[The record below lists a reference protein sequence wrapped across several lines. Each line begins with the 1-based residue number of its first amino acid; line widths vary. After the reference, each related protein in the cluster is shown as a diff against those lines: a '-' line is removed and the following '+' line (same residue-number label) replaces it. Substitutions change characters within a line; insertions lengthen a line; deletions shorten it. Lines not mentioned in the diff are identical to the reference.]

1 MGACQPRYLTCSW
14 MVMFYQ
20 LTRLVRTLRRKRVV
34 GLGLL
39 LAFAGMSVVGNS
51 ITFFV
56 FERLENLE
64 SPDPTI
70 FDSLWYSIVSITTIG
85 YGDLSAESLGARLG
99 TIFFIV
105 IAGLT
110 TFTAAA
116 GILVDWIMEFQY
128 RERTGMGTVHAK
140 DHLLI
145 INFPNQARVREIVE
159 EFRQDSQH
167 QRDDIVI
174 LTDQT
179 ETLPVGFPDLFFVR
193 GSPLEEESYKR
204 ARIEH
209 AKQAIVLSTRYDD
222 PNSDSVVASIVY
234 MIEHLNPKTRVVA
247 ECLSEKHTVLFAGVK
262 NVSLVHTLHMSNNL
276 LVQEA
281 QDPGVSLLTRAVTS
295 NRIDGTLAS
304 TRVEDGSAGSLMYLE
319 AAKKLLDKEINLIGV
334 IREGTVRCNFGNLT
348 LTQNDSLVYISSGRL
363 TWESLRPLLV

>member
-1 MGACQPRYLTCSW
+1 M
-14 MVMFYQ
+14 
-20 LTRLVRTLRRKRVV
+20 
-34 GLGLL
+34 GLL
-39 LAFAGMSVVGNS
+39 LVLAGMSIAGNT

-56 FERLENLE
+56 FERL
-64 SPDPTI
+64 DDRDVTI

-85 YGDLSAESLGARLG
+85 YGDFSAQSLGARLG

-116 GILVDWIMEFQY
+116 GILVDWIMDFQF
-128 RERTGMGTVHAK
+128 RERAGMGTIHAK

-145 INFPNQARVREIVE
+145 INFPSEARVREIVE

-167 QRDDIVI
+167 QSDDLVI

-193 GSPLEEESYKR
+193 GSPLEEESYRR
-204 ARIEH
+204 AGIKN

-222 PNSDSVVASIVY
+222 PHSDSVVASIVY

-247 ECLSEKHTVLFAGVK
+247 ECLSERHTVLFAGAK
-262 NVSLVHTLHMSNNL
+262 NVSLVHTLHLSNNL

-281 QDPGVSLLTRAVTS
+281 QDPWVSLLTRAVTS

-304 TRVEDGSAGSLMYLE
+304 TKVEDSSAGSLMYLE
-319 AAKKLLDKEINLIGV
+319 VAKKLLDEEINLIGM
-334 IREGTVRCNFGNLT
+334 IRDGSVHFKFGNLT
-348 LTQNDSLVYISSGRL
+348 LTENDSLVYISSGRL
-363 TWESLRPLLV
+363 TWESLRPLLI

>member
-1 MGACQPRYLTCSW
+1 
-14 MVMFYQ
+14 MFYQ
-20 LTRLVRTLRRKRVV
+20 LTRIVRTLRRKRAV

-39 LAFAGMSVVGNS
+39 LAFAGMSVVGNTV
-51 ITFFV
+51 TFFV
-56 FERLENLE
+56 FERL
-64 SPDPTI
+64 DDRDVTI

-85 YGDLSAESLGARLG
+85 YGDFSAQSLGARLG

-116 GILVDWIMEFQY
+116 GILVDWIMDFQY

-140 DHLLI
+140 HHLLI
-145 INFPNQARVREIVE
+145 INFPSEARVREIVE

-167 QRDDIVI
+167 QNDDIVI

-179 ETLPVGFPDLFFVR
+179 ETLPVGFPDLLFVR
-193 GSPLEEESYKR
+193 GSPLEEESYRR
-204 ARIEH
+204 ANIEH

-222 PNSDSVVASIVY
+222 PNSDSVVASIVSI
-234 MIEHLNPKTRVVA
+234 IEHLNPKTRVVA
-247 ECLSEKHTVLFAGVK
+247 ECLSEKHTILFAGAK
-262 NVSLVHTLHMSNNL
+262 NVSLVHTLHLSNNL

-281 QDPGVSLLTRAVTS
+281 QDSGVSLLTRAVTS

-304 TRVEDGSAGSLMYLE
+304 TRVEDSSAGSLIYLE

-334 IREGTVRCNFGNLT
+334 IRDGSVQFNFGNLT
-348 LTQNDSLVYISSGRL
+348 LTQNDSLVYISSSRL

>member
-1 MGACQPRYLTCSW
+1 M
-14 MVMFYQ
+14 
-20 LTRLVRTLRRKRVV
+20 
-34 GLGLL
+34 GLL
-39 LAFAGMSVVGNS
+39 LVLAGMSIAGNT

-56 FERLENLE
+56 FERL
-64 SPDPTI
+64 DHRDVTI

-85 YGDLSAESLGARLG
+85 YGDFSAQSLGARLG

-116 GILVDWIMEFQY
+116 GILVDWIMDFQF
-128 RERTGMGTVHAK
+128 RERAGMGTIHAK

-145 INFPNQARVREIVE
+145 INFPSEARVREIVE
-159 EFRQDSQH
+159 EFRQDSHH
-167 QRDDIVI
+167 QSDDLVI

-193 GSPLEEESYKR
+193 GSPLEEESYRR
-204 ARIEH
+204 AGIKN

-222 PNSDSVVASIVY
+222 PHSDSVVASIVY

-247 ECLSEKHTVLFAGVK
+247 ECLSERHTVLFAGAK
-262 NVSLVHTLHMSNNL
+262 NVSLVHTLHLSNNL

-281 QDPGVSLLTRAVTS
+281 QDPWVSLLTRAVTS

-304 TRVEDGSAGSLMYLE
+304 TKVEDSSAGSLMYLE
-319 AAKKLLDKEINLIGV
+319 VAKKLLDEEINLIGV
-334 IREGTVRCNFGNLT
+334 IRDGSVHFKFGNLT
-348 LTQNDSLVYISSGRL
+348 LTENDSLVYISSGRL
-363 TWESLRPLLV
+363 IWESLRPLLT

>member
-1 MGACQPRYLTCSW
+1 
-14 MVMFYQ
+14 MFYR
-20 LTRLVRTLRRKRVV
+20 LTRFVRSLRRKRTM

-39 LAFAGMSVVGNS
+39 LAIMGVSIAGNTVA
-51 ITFFV
+51 FFV
-56 FERLENLE
+56 FERL
-64 SPDPTI
+64 DDRDVTI

-85 YGDLSAESLGARLG
+85 YGDFSAQSLGARLG

-105 IAGLT
+105 FAGLT
-110 TFTAAA
+110 TFAAAA

-128 RERTGMGTVHAK
+128 RERVGMGSVHTK

-145 INFPNQARVREIVE
+145 INFPSEARVREIVE

-167 QRDDIVI
+167 QHDDIVI
-174 LTDQT
+174 LTDQI
-179 ETLPVGFPDLFFVR
+179 ESLPLTLLDLFFVR
-193 GSPLEEESYKR
+193 GSPLEEESYQR

-222 PNSDSVVASIVY
+222 PNSDSVVASIVAI
-234 MIEHLNPKTRVVA
+234 IEYLNPKTRVVA
-247 ECLSEKHTVLFAGVK
+247 ECLTEKHNVLFAGAK
-262 NVSLVHTLHMSNNL
+262 NASLVHTLHLSNNL

-304 TRVEDGSAGSLMYLE
+304 TRVEDNSAGSLIYLE

-334 IREGTVRCNFGNLT
+334 IRDESVHLSFGRLT
-348 LTQNDSLVYISSGRL
+348 LTKNDSLVYISSDRL
-363 TWESLRPLLV
+363 TWEYLRLLLAEPEGPAHLP

>member
-1 MGACQPRYLTCSW
+1 
-14 MVMFYQ
+14 MFYQ
-20 LTRLVRTLRRKRVV
+20 LTRLVRTLRRKRAV

-39 LAFAGMSVVGNS
+39 LALAGMSVAGNTV
-51 ITFFV
+51 TFFV
-56 FERLENLE
+56 FERL
-64 SPDPTI
+64 DDRDVTI

-85 YGDLSAESLGARLG
+85 YGDFSAQSLGARLG

-105 IAGLT
+105 VAGLT
-110 TFTAAA
+110 AFTAAA

-145 INFPNQARVREIVE
+145 INFPSESRVREIVE

-167 QRDDIVI
+167 RHDDIVI
-174 LTDQT
+174 VTDQI
-179 ETLPVGFPDLFFVR
+179 ESLPVGFPDLFFVR
-193 GSPLEEESYKR
+193 GSLLEEESYRR
-204 ARIEH
+204 AEIEH

-222 PNSDSVVASIVY
+222 PNSDSVVASIASI
-234 MIEHLNPKTRVVA
+234 IEHLNPKTRVVA
-247 ECLSEKHTVLFAGVK
+247 ECLSEKHAILFAGAK
-262 NVSLVHTLHMSNNL
+262 NVSLVHTLHLSNNL

-295 NRIDGTLAS
+295 NRIDGTLTS
-304 TRVEDGSAGSLMYLE
+304 TRVEDSSAGPLIYLE
-319 AAKKLLDKEINLIGV
+319 AAKKLLDKEINLLGV
-334 IREGTVRCNFGNLT
+334 IRDGNVQFNFGNLT

>member
-1 MGACQPRYLTCSW
+1 
-14 MVMFYQ
+14 MFYQ
-20 LTRLVRTLRRKRVV
+20 LTRIVRTLRRKRAV

-39 LAFAGMSVVGNS
+39 LAFAGMSVVGNTV
-51 ITFFV
+51 TFFV
-56 FERLENLE
+56 FERL
-64 SPDPTI
+64 DDRDVTI

-85 YGDLSAESLGARLG
+85 YGDFSAQSLGARLG

-116 GILVDWIMEFQY
+116 GILVDWIMDFQY

-140 DHLLI
+140 HHLLI
-145 INFPNQARVREIVE
+145 INFPSEARVREIVE

-167 QRDDIVI
+167 QNDDIVI

-179 ETLPVGFPDLFFVR
+179 ETLPVGFPDLLFVR
-193 GSPLEEESYKR
+193 GSPLEEESYRR
-204 ARIEH
+204 ANIEH

-222 PNSDSVVASIVY
+222 PNSDSVVASIVSI
-234 MIEHLNPKTRVVA
+234 IEHLNPKTRVVA
-247 ECLSEKHTVLFAGVK
+247 ECLSEKHTILFAGAK
-262 NVSLVHTLHMSNNL
+262 NVSLVHTLHLSNNL

-304 TRVEDGSAGSLMYLE
+304 TRVEDSSAGSLIYLE

-334 IREGTVRCNFGNLT
+334 IRDRSVQFNFGNLT
-348 LTQNDSLVYISSGRL
+348 LTQNDSLVYISSSRL

>member
-1 MGACQPRYLTCSW
+1 
-14 MVMFYQ
+14 MFYQ
-20 LTRLVRTLRRKRVV
+20 LTRIVRTLRRKRAV

-39 LAFAGMSVVGNS
+39 LAFAGMSVVGNTV
-51 ITFFV
+51 TFFV
-56 FERLENLE
+56 FERL
-64 SPDPTI
+64 DDRDVTI

-85 YGDLSAESLGARLG
+85 YGDFSAQSLGARLG

-116 GILVDWIMEFQY
+116 GILVDWIMDFQY

-140 DHLLI
+140 HHLLI
-145 INFPNQARVREIVE
+145 INFPSEARVREIVE

-167 QRDDIVI
+167 QNDDIVI

-179 ETLPVGFPDLFFVR
+179 ETLPVGFPDLLFVR
-193 GSPLEEESYKR
+193 GSPLEEESYRR
-204 ARIEH
+204 ANIEH
-209 AKQAIVLSTRYDD
+209 AKHAIVLSTRYDD
-222 PNSDSVVASIVY
+222 PNSDSVVASIVSI
-234 MIEHLNPKTRVVA
+234 IEHLNPKTRVVA
-247 ECLSEKHTVLFAGVK
+247 ECLSEKHTILFAGAK
-262 NVSLVHTLHMSNNL
+262 NVSLVRTLHLSNNL

-304 TRVEDGSAGSLMYLE
+304 TRVEDSSAGSLIYLE

-334 IREGTVRCNFGNLT
+334 IRDGSVQFNFGNLT
-348 LTQNDSLVYISSGRL
+348 LTQNDSLVYISSSRL

>member
-1 MGACQPRYLTCSW
+1 M
-14 MVMFYQ
+14 
-20 LTRLVRTLRRKRVV
+20 
-34 GLGLL
+34 GLL
-39 LAFAGMSVVGNS
+39 LVLAGLSIAGNT

-56 FERLENLE
+56 FERL
-64 SPDPTI
+64 DHRDVTI

-85 YGDLSAESLGARLG
+85 YGDFSAQSLGARLG

-116 GILVDWIMEFQY
+116 GILVDWIMDFQF
-128 RERTGMGTVHAK
+128 RERAGMGTIHAK

-145 INFPNQARVREIVE
+145 INFPSEARVREIVE
-159 EFRQDSQH
+159 EFKQDSQH
-167 QRDDIVI
+167 QSDDLVI

-193 GSPLEEESYKR
+193 GSPLEEESYRR
-204 ARIEH
+204 AGIKN

-222 PNSDSVVASIVY
+222 PHSDSVVASIVY

-247 ECLSEKHTVLFAGVK
+247 ECLSERHTVLFAGAK
-262 NVSLVHTLHMSNNL
+262 NVSLVHTLHLSNNL

-281 QDPGVSLLTRAVTS
+281 QDPWVSLLTRAVTS

-304 TRVEDGSAGSLMYLE
+304 TKVEDSSAGSLMYLE
-319 AAKKLLDKEINLIGV
+319 VAKKLLDEEINLIGV
-334 IREGTVRCNFGNLT
+334 IRDGSVHFKFGNLT
-348 LTQNDSLVYISSGRL
+348 LTENDSLVYISSGRL
-363 TWESLRPLLV
+363 IWESLRPLLT

>member
-1 MGACQPRYLTCSW
+1 
-14 MVMFYQ
+14 MFYR
-20 LTRLVRTLRRKRVV
+20 LTRLARVLRRKRVV
-34 GLGLL
+34 GLGVL
-39 LAFAGMSVVGNS
+39 LAFAGMSIVGNS
-51 ITFFV
+51 VTFFV
-56 FERLENLE
+56 FEGLDDR
-64 SPDPTI
+64 DVTI

-85 YGDLSAESLGARLG
+85 YGDFSAQSLGARLG

-116 GILVDWIMEFQY
+116 GILVDSIMEFQY
-128 RERTGMGTVHAK
+128 RERTGMGSVHAR

-145 INFPNQARVREIVE
+145 INFPSEARVREIVQ
-159 EFRQDSQH
+159 EFRQDSH
-167 QRDDIVI
+167 HRNDDIVI

-179 ETLPVGFPDLFFVR
+179 ESLPVGFPDLFFVR
-193 GSPLEEESYKR
+193 GSPLEEESYRR
-204 ARIEH
+204 AKIEH

-222 PNSDSVVASIVY
+222 PNTDSVVASIASI
-234 MIEHLNPKTRVVA
+234 IEHLNPKTRVVA
-247 ECLSEKHTVLFAGVK
+247 ECLSEKHTVLFAGAK
-262 NVSLVHTLHMSNNL
+262 NVSLVHTLHLSNNL

-304 TRVEDGSAGSLMYLE
+304 TRVEDSSAGSLIYLE

-334 IREGTVRCNFGNLT
+334 IRDGSVHFNFGNLT
-348 LTQNDSLVYISSGRL
+348 LTENDSIVYISSDRL
-363 TWESLRPLLV
+363 TWESLWPLLV

>member
-1 MGACQPRYLTCSW
+1 M
-14 MVMFYQ
+14 
-20 LTRLVRTLRRKRVV
+20 
-34 GLGLL
+34 GLL
-39 LAFAGMSVVGNS
+39 LVLAGMSIAGNT

-56 FERLENLE
+56 FERL
-64 SPDPTI
+64 DDRDVTI

-85 YGDLSAESLGARLG
+85 YGDFSAQSLGARLG

-116 GILVDWIMEFQY
+116 GILVDWIMDFQF
-128 RERTGMGTVHAK
+128 RERAGMGTIHAK

-145 INFPNQARVREIVE
+145 INFPSEARVREIVE

-167 QRDDIVI
+167 QSDDLVI

-193 GSPLEEESYKR
+193 GSPLEEESYRR
-204 ARIEH
+204 AGIKN

-222 PNSDSVVASIVY
+222 PHSDSVVASIVY

-247 ECLSEKHTVLFAGVK
+247 ECLSERHTVLFAGAK
-262 NVSLVHTLHMSNNL
+262 NVSLVHTLHLSNNL

-281 QDPGVSLLTRAVTS
+281 QDPGVSLLTRAVTT

-304 TRVEDGSAGSLMYLE
+304 TKVEDSWAGSLMYLE
-319 AAKKLLDKEINLIGV
+319 VAKKLLDEEINLIGI
-334 IREGTVRCNFGNLT
+334 IRDGSVHFKFGNLT
-348 LTQNDSLVYISSGRL
+348 LTENDSLVYISSGRL
-363 TWESLRPLLV
+363 TWESLRPLLT

>member
-1 MGACQPRYLTCSW
+1 
-14 MVMFYQ
+14 MFYW
-20 LTRLVRTLRRKRVV
+20 LTKVVRGVRRKRAL

-39 LAFAGMSVVGNS
+39 LAIAGMSIAGNTV
-51 ITFFV
+51 TFFV
-56 FERLENLE
+56 FERL
-64 SPDPTI
+64 DDRDVTI

-85 YGDLSAESLGARLG
+85 YGDFSAQSLGARLG

-116 GILVDWIMEFQY
+116 GILVDWVMDFQY
-128 RERTGMGTVHAK
+128 RERAGMGTVHSK

-145 INFPNQARVREIVE
+145 INFPSEARVREIVE

-167 QRDDIVI
+167 QHDDLVI

-179 ETLPVGFPDLFFVR
+179 ESLPVGFPDLFFVR
-193 GSPLEEESYKR
+193 GSPLEEESYRR

-209 AKQAIVLSTRYDD
+209 AKQAIVLSTGYDD
-222 PNSDSVVASIVY
+222 PTSDSVVASIVSI
-234 MIEHLNPKTRVVA
+234 IEHLNPKTRVVA
-247 ECLSEKHTVLFAGVK
+247 ECLSEKHTVLFAGSK
-262 NVSLVHTLHMSNNL
+262 DVSLVHTLHLSNNL

-304 TRVEDGSAGSLMYLE
+304 TRVEDGSAGSVKYLE

-334 IREGTVRCNFGNLT
+334 IRDGSVNCNFGSLT

>member
-1 MGACQPRYLTCSW
+1 
-14 MVMFYQ
+14 MFYQ
-20 LTRLVRTLRRKRVV
+20 LTRFVRTLRRKRAV

-39 LAFAGMSVVGNS
+39 LAFAGMSIAGNTV
-51 ITFFV
+51 TFFV
-56 FERLENLE
+56 FERLDDRDV
-64 SPDPTI
+64 SI
-70 FDSLWYSIVSITTIG
+70 FDSLWYSVVSITTIG
-85 YGDLSAESLGARLG
+85 YGDFSAQSLGARLG

-116 GILVDWIMEFQY
+116 GILVDWITEFQY

-145 INFPNQARVREIVE
+145 INFPSEARVRDILV
-159 EFRQDSQH
+159 EFRGDAQH
-167 QRDDIVI
+167 QHDDIVI

-179 ETLPVGFPDLFFVR
+179 ETLPAGFPDLFFVR
-193 GSPLEEESYKR
+193 GSPLEEESYRR
-204 ARIEH
+204 AKIEH

-234 MIEHLNPKTRVVA
+234 IVEHLNPKTRVVA
-247 ECLSEKHTVLFAGVK
+247 ECLSEKHTVLFAGAK
-262 NVSLVHTLHMSNNL
+262 NVSLVHTLNLSNNL

-304 TRVEDGSAGSLMYLE
+304 TRVEDSSAGSLIYLE

-334 IREGTVRCNFGNLT
+334 IKDGRVHCNFGNLT
-348 LTQNDSLVYISSGRL
+348 LTENDSLVYISSGRL

>member
-1 MGACQPRYLTCSW
+1 
-14 MVMFYQ
+14 MFYQ
-20 LTRLVRTLRRKRVV
+20 LTRFVRTLRRRRAV

-39 LAFAGMSVVGNS
+39 LAFAGLSVVGNS

-56 FERLENLE
+56 FERLKEDLKG
-64 SPDPTI
+64 PDPTI

-110 TFTAAA
+110 TFTTAA

-128 RERTGMGTVHAK
+128 RERTGMGSVHAK

-145 INFPNQARVREIVE
+145 INFPSEARVREIVE

-167 QRDDIVI
+167 HRDDIVI

-179 ETLPVGFPDLFFVR
+179 ESLPVGFPDLFFVR
-193 GSPLEEESYKR
+193 GSPLEVESYRR
-204 ARIEH
+204 AKIDH

-222 PNSDSVVASIVY
+222 PNSDSVVASIVSI
-234 MIEHLNPKTRVVA
+234 IEHLNPKTRVVA
-247 ECLSEKHTVLFAGVK
+247 ECLSEKHTVMFAGAK
-262 NVSLVHTLHMSNNL
+262 NVSLVHTLHLSNNL

-295 NRIDGTLAS
+295 NQIDGTLAS
-304 TRVEDGSAGSLMYLE
+304 TRVEDSSASSLMYLE

-334 IREGTVRCNFGNLT
+334 IRDGCVHFKFGDLT

>member
-1 MGACQPRYLTCSW
+1 
-14 MVMFYQ
+14 MFYQ
-20 LTRLVRTLRRKRVV
+20 LTRIVRTLRRKRAV

-39 LAFAGMSVVGNS
+39 MALAGMSVVGNTV
-51 ITFFV
+51 TFFV
-56 FERLENLE
+56 FERLEDLE
-64 SPDPTI
+64 GPDPTI

-116 GILVDWIMEFQY
+116 GILVDWIMEIQY

-145 INFPNQARVREIVE
+145 INFPSEPRVREIVE

-167 QRDDIVI
+167 RRDDIAI
-174 LTDQT
+174 LTDQI
-179 ETLPVGFPDLFFVR
+179 ETLPGTFPDLLFVR
-193 GSPLEEESYKR
+193 GSPLEEESYRR
-204 ARIEH
+204 ARIED

-222 PNSDSVVASIVY
+222 PHSDSVVASIVY

-247 ECLSEKHTVLFAGVK
+247 ECLSEKHTVLFAGAK
-262 NVSLVHTLHMSNNL
+262 NVSLVHTLHLSNNL

-281 QDPGVSLLTRAVTS
+281 QDQGVSLLTRAVTS
-295 NRIDGTLAS
+295 NRIDGTLVS
-304 TRVEDGSAGSLMYLE
+304 TRVEDNSAGSVIYIE
-319 AAKKLLDKEINLIGV
+319 AAKKLLDKGINLIGV
-334 IREGTVRCNFGNLT
+334 IRDGNVHCNFGT
-348 LTQNDSLVYISSGRL
+348 LALAQNDSLVYIGSGRL
-363 TWESLRPLLV
+363 TWESLRPLLD